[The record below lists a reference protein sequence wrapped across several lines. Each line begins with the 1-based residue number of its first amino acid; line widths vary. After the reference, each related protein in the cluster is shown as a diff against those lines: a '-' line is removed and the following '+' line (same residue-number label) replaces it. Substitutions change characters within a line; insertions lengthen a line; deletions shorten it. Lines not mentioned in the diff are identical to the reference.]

1 MNDTDIAT
9 IGNHVIATRVAYS
22 MILLIKSVFKGNR
35 VGKETLS
42 ARIEAPVAPVAP
54 VVTEKPAAAAVP
66 RSLFKRMLGWI
77 TRLFFK
83 LSLSVVCESLASIYT
98 AATYLEKS
106 RISDALE
113 VGLIFLTYVLA
124 FIIV

>member
-1 MNDTDIAT
+1 MRMNDTDIAT

-42 ARIEAPVAPVAP
+42 ARIEAPVAP